1 VRQVLAGF
9 AVIAISAAAPAVAQT
24 QTPTQAQ
31 AQAPKSDD
39 ADKVICEREE
49 DTGSRL
55 SAHKICHTRSQWAQI
70 RRDDRS
76 ATERTQ
82 SERTMDYNGH

>member
-1 VRQVLAGF
+1 MRQVLAGF
-9 AVIAISAAAPAVAQT
+9 AVIAFSAAVPAVAQT
-24 QTPTQAQ
+24 QTATQV
-31 AQAPKSDD
+31 QAPKSED
-39 ADKVICEREE
+39 ADQVVCERQE

-70 RRDDRS
+70 HRDERS